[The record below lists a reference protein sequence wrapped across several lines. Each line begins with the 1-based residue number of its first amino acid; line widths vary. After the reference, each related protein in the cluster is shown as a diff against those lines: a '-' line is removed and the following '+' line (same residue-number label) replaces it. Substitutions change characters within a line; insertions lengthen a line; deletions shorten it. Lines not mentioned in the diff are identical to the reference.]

1 MGSSSLNYH
10 TMGLWLFLS
19 KICLQTAL
27 TMQFAEHIHAGA
39 LEEHGNMFHL
49 IHSVSGSHPPATC
62 LINVFVAV
70 CATEAVQLTPAGLWS
85 LSQKFFIADFVHNMS
100 MSVVGA
106 LLFLEFH
113 SCLHGRVRG
122 DLCCVQS
129 KSFSTGMANSKCGL
143 FWYKTQ

>member
-1 MGSSSLNYH
+1 
-10 TMGLWLFLS
+10 
-19 KICLQTAL
+19 
-27 TMQFAEHIHAGA
+27 MQFAEHIHAGA

-49 IHSVSGSHPPATC
+49 IHSVSGSQPPATC

-85 LSQKFFIADFVHNMS
+85 LSQKSFIADFVHNMS

-113 SCLHGRVRG
+113 SCPHGRVRG
-122 DLCCVQS
+122 DLRCV
-129 KSFSTGMANSKCGL
+129 
-143 FWYKTQ
+143 